1 MGSAQK
7 LGASQPATSKA
18 LARLRTLFKDELLV
32 KTSRGVVPTPKAV
45 ALVEPIRQALLHVQS
60 AQANEQAFDPKTSD
74 RVFRLRM
81 DDYTES
87 VFLPGL
93 KQELE
98 EIAPNV
104 RIQVYSTD
112 RQRSCV
118 SVCVAWCA
126 SSKAR
131 RRLAHSCELSA
142 FCRKSGYIIESANFG
157 SFADRGL
164 KFTSSERSLHS
175 RSAESSWHFHIR
187 LPLGVLSGCDRSSYD
202 RAIFS

>member
-7 LGASQPATSKA
+7 LGVSQPATSKA
-18 LARLRTLFKDELLV
+18 LARLRTLFNDELLV
-32 KTSRGVVPTPKAV
+32 KTSRGFVPTAKAL
-45 ALVEPIRQALLHVQS
+45 ALVEPIYKALRHVQS
-60 AQANEQAFDPKTSD
+60 AQANEQALDPKTSD

-112 RQRSCV
+112 RQRLRV
-118 SVCVAWCA
+118 SACVAWCA

-131 RRLAHSCELSA
+131 RSLAHSSELIA
-142 FCRKSGYIIESANFG
+142 LCRKSGNIIESANFG

-164 KFTSSERSLHS
+164 KSTSSRTIATFSFSRVKLAFPYKTTLGGTVRVRSL
-175 RSAESSWHFHIR
+175 
-187 LPLGVLSGCDRSSYD
+187 
-202 RAIFS
+202 